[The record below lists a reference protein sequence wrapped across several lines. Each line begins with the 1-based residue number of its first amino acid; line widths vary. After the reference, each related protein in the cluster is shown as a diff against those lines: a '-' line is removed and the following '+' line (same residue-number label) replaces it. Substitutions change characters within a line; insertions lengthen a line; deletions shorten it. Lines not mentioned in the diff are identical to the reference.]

1 MAFLKLLAAFLVS
14 VLYSTSVNATPHG
27 IRLAL
32 RLRDESSGTRND
44 STSSIPG
51 FECDRPKFFPNGS
64 LCTNISMT
72 CPGGVEEDFGKGTGP
87 LKLPT
92 VPSTNTSSNSTTKQN
107 TTNDSNCDSGISIL
121 SSLGVL
127 NIIDAASAL
136 ILGHELVRQKMPSF
150 HCFTSDNDIWT
161 PWPGAI
167 VAVLH
172 TLPALVSAA
181 IAKKNNSG
189 MSFGTIFGL
198 WTMRP
203 RATFIIFIIIKSF
216 GWLGFNATFY
226 DLVIT
231 ECIQDII
238 SLPFALEFISKDN
251 TDGHTCDLQGYKP
264 GREWNPLMWV
274 HKSFQY
280 MIFAGVASS
289 LLLAWFT
296 VLVVNKR
303 LHVKTVEEERAWET
317 KMFGEDREETGCW
330 NKFLERFS
338 SDMKLIPSIIV
349 SMGTFVASWVLW
361 GSE

>member
-1 MAFLKLLAAFLVS
+1 
-14 VLYSTSVNATPHG
+14 
-27 IRLAL
+27 
-32 RLRDESSGTRND
+32 
-44 STSSIPG
+44 
-51 FECDRPKFFPNGS
+51 
-64 LCTNISMT
+64 
-72 CPGGVEEDFGKGTGP
+72 
-87 LKLPT
+87 
-92 VPSTNTSSNSTTKQN
+92 
-107 TTNDSNCDSGISIL
+107 
-121 SSLGVL
+121 
-127 NIIDAASAL
+127 
-136 ILGHELVRQKMPSF
+136 MPSF
-150 HCFTSDNDIWT
+150 HCFTSDNDTWT

-181 IAKKNNSG
+181 IAQKNNSG

-216 GWLGFNATFY
+216 GWLGFSATFY

-238 SLPFALEFISKDN
+238 SLHFALEFISKEN
-251 TDGHTCDLQGYKP
+251 TDGHTCDIQGCKP

-296 VLVVNKR
+296 VLVINKR

-317 KMFGEDREETGCW
+317 KMFGEDREESGCW
-330 NKFLERFS
+330 YKFLERFS
-338 SDMKLIPSIIV
+338 SDMKLIPSIIIL
-349 SMGTFVASWVLW
+349 MGSFIASWALW
-361 GSE
+361 GKFIDIAGETYCKGGTTGTLASWMASSLLSPTLRGVLGVDIPIGL